1 MTSKVSDRASTE
13 IEAPDVA
20 DQLDPRVQRR
30 GDGFVHVF
38 SLVVQIGRPPN
49 TVTTTVVTDERP

>member
-1 MTSKVSDRASTE
+1 MTSKVSDCASTE

-30 GDGFVHVF
+30 SDGFVHAI
-38 SLVVQIGRPPN
+38 SLVVQIGRYPN
-49 TVTTTVVTDERP
+49 TMTTTVETDERP